1 MIKVLHAYIF
11 FSIRFAGGT
20 SDLMFKIAKN
30 QQNTLVKPSILTG
43 DYKLDNDLMK
53 KLPNT
58 EFIVLKSFFD
68 KNGFSV
74 MPSLIWF
81 CIKNLK
87 KYDVI
92 HMHVFRTYQNL
103 ILFIFARIWK
113 IPIIMD
119 AHGSVPYF
127 IKKPILKR
135 LFDLLFGKIILQ
147 KANYLMAESDV
158 GVQEYIDLIPKID
171 KNKIVTLSP
180 PFDTDEFKIKFTKNY
195 LRKKYKI
202 KEKFI
207 IGFLGRIHFIKGLDF
222 LVEAFQYCYQNNK
235 DIRLV
240 IIGSDDG
247 YLDQLT
253 KIIDDLNIKDQITFA
268 GFLSGEEKNQALYD
282 CNLVVQCSR
291 LEQGAWA
298 PIEALLCGVPIM
310 VTSGTGSAEDIERLN
325 AGTIIPFGNKE
336 AFYKEVQNIYKNPE
350 PYLKQGILASDYI
363 KKNLSFNTRI
373 NEYKKIYENAI
384 EKK

>member
-43 DYKLDNDLMK
+43 DFKLDNDLIK

-68 KNGFSV
+68 KSGFSV

-147 KANYLMAESDV
+147 KASYLMAESEV
-158 GVQEYIDLIPKID
+158 GVQEYIDLIPKVD
-171 KNKIVTLSP
+171 LKKIITLSP
-180 PFDTDEFKIKFTKNY
+180 PFDTDEFKIKFTKDY
-195 LRKKYKI
+195 LRNKHKI

-222 LVEAFQYCYQNNK
+222 LVQAFHYCVK
-235 DIRLV
+235 KDLDIRLV
-240 IIGSDDG
+240 IIGTDDG
-247 YLDQLT
+247 YLSELN
-253 KIIDDLNIKDQITFA
+253 KIIDDLNVRDKITFA
-268 GFLSGEEKNQALYD
+268 GFLSGENKNNALHD
-282 CNLVVQCSR
+282 CDLVVQCSR

-298 PIEALLCGVPIM
+298 PIEAVLSGTPIM
-310 VTSGTGSAEDIERLN
+310 VTSGTGSAEDVVRLK
-325 AGTIIPFGNKE
+325 AGSIVDFGDKE
-336 AFYKEVQNIYKNPE
+336 GFYREVKEIFNNPE
-350 PYLKQGILASDYI
+350 LFIKKTKKAADYI
-363 KKNLSFNTRI
+363 NENLSFNKRI
-373 NEYKKIYENAI
+373 YEYQKIYEDALV
-384 EKK
+384 KK

>member
-43 DYKLDNDLMK
+43 DFKLDNDLIK

-68 KNGFSV
+68 KSGFSV

-147 KANYLMAESDV
+147 KASYLMAESEV
-158 GVQEYIDLIPKID
+158 GVQEYIDLIPKVD
-171 KNKIVTLSP
+171 LKKIITLSP
-180 PFDTDEFKIKFTKNY
+180 PFDTDEFKIKFTKDY
-195 LRKKYKI
+195 LRNKHKI

-222 LVEAFQYCYQNNK
+222 LVQL
-235 DIRLV
+235 LV
-240 IIGSDDG
+240 I
-247 YLDQLT
+247 
-253 KIIDDLNIKDQITFA
+253 
-268 GFLSGEEKNQALYD
+268 
-282 CNLVVQCSR
+282 
-291 LEQGAWA
+291 
-298 PIEALLCGVPIM
+298 
-310 VTSGTGSAEDIERLN
+310 
-325 AGTIIPFGNKE
+325 
-336 AFYKEVQNIYKNPE
+336 
-350 PYLKQGILASDYI
+350 
-363 KKNLSFNTRI
+363 
-373 NEYKKIYENAI
+373 
-384 EKK
+384 